1 MAAAGARRDDPG
13 GLARGR
19 TAGRPGGRADSLA
32 GCGGWRINRV
42 SSGGPETN
50 EEHTMRIAVIGTGYV
65 GLVAGTCFAETG
77 NTVICVDKDERK
89 IRMLRGGEI
98 PIYEP
103 GLRELVERNAKED
116 RISFTTDLAAAVKS
130 SIVCFIAVGTP
141 PNEDGSSDLTH
152 VMAVAKEIARAMDG
166 YRVIVDKSTVPV
178 GTGRKVRE
186 TMAALT
192 SHPFDIVSNPE
203 FLKEGAAIED
213 FLRPDRVVIG
223 TSEPRAAEI
232 MKEIYAPFVRT
243 GNPILIMDL
252 ESAELTKY
260 AANAMLASRISFM
273 NEIAL
278 LCEKLGAHVDSIRK
292 GIGLDRRIGPS
303 FLFPGAGYGGSCFP
317 KDIKALLRTAS
328 DHDIDLRVLRAVED
342 VNESQKALMAAKI
355 LKHFGPD
362 LTGRTIAIWGL
373 SFKPRTDDM
382 REAPSLTVISRLLEA
397 GAKIRACD
405 PVATETA
412 RVFFGDRILYFQ
424 KNYEALEG
432 ADALV
437 LLTEWN
443 EFRYPDYPKMKELLR
458 TPVVFDGRN
467 ILSRA
472 KLEELGFTYYGIGV

>member
-1 MAAAGARRDDPG
+1 M
-13 GLARGR
+13 
-19 TAGRPGGRADSLA
+19 
-32 GCGGWRINRV
+32 
-42 SSGGPETN
+42 
-50 EEHTMRIAVIGTGYV
+50 IGTGYV

-77 NTVICVDKDERK
+77 NTVVCVDNDERK
-89 IRMLRGGEI
+89 IRKLRAGEI

-103 GLRELVERNAKED
+103 GLQELVLRNVKED
-116 RISFTTDLAAAVKS
+116 RLSFTTDLAAAVKS
-130 SIVCFIAVGTP
+130 SVVCFIAVGTP

-152 VMAVAKEIARAMDG
+152 VMAVAEEIARAMDG

-186 TMAALT
+186 AIAALT
-192 SHPFDIVSNPE
+192 THPFHVVSNPE

-232 MKEIYAPFVRT
+232 MKELYAPFVRT

-273 NEIAL
+273 NEMAL
-278 LCEKLGAHVDSIRK
+278 LCEKVGADVDSIRK

-317 KDIKALLRTAS
+317 KDIKALLRTAAEL
-328 DHDIDLRVLRAVED
+328 DMDLRILRAVEE
-342 VNESQKALMAAKI
+342 VNEAQKALMAAKI
-355 LKHFGPD
+355 FKHFGPD
-362 LTGRTIAIWGL
+362 LRGRTIAVWGL
-373 SFKPRTDDM
+373 SFKPRTDDI

-397 GAKIRACD
+397 GARIRASD
-405 PVATETA
+405 PVAIETA
-412 RVFFGDRILYFQ
+412 KSVFGDRILYFQ
-424 KNYEALEG
+424 KNYEALDG

-443 EFRYPDYPKMKELLR
+443 EFRYPEYSRIRELLR
-458 TPVVFDGRN
+458 QPVIFDGRN
-467 ILSRA
+467 IMNRA